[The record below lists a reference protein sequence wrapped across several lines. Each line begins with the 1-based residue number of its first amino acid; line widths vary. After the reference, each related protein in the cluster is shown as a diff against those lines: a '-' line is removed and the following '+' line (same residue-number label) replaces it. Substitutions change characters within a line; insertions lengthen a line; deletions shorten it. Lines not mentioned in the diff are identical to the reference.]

1 MTGAVIANF
10 PIIALIVL
18 GIVGVPLWM
27 TFKRPD
33 EHPDYAEARAYFRA
47 KAAAEP
53 HVSEFVPSSPVA
65 AVDGLTVARRHLAP
79 HRAVLAA
86 GTPPSWLCARTPG
99 PGSPRPARPGDPQC
113 RGERPGTVAA
123 PPTRR
128 REPGQVPAAS
138 YHQGVL
144 RGVITYWGGV
154 PTGPLLD
161 TVRAWIAADDIDF
174 DSYLA
179 VMRPWVTGAYE
190 SAAEV
195 NPIHALELGQCTD
208 AEFEQL
214 LAAQIVRRDGTPVPA
229 VGLLDR
235 MFAASTLSQPMLEL
249 LRQLRA
255 AGVRT
260 ALLSNSWGVT
270 GYPIDL
276 FPELFDSVV
285 ISAEVGM
292 RKPEE
297 RIFRHAASCSGWT
310 PRSACSWTIWRP
322 TCWPPRRSA

>member
-1 MTGAVIANF
+1 
-10 PIIALIVL
+10 
-18 GIVGVPLWM
+18 
-27 TFKRPD
+27 
-33 EHPDYAEARAYFRA
+33 
-47 KAAAEP
+47 
-53 HVSEFVPSSPVA
+53 
-65 AVDGLTVARRHLAP
+65 
-79 HRAVLAA
+79 
-86 GTPPSWLCARTPG
+86 
-99 PGSPRPARPGDPQC
+99 
-113 RGERPGTVAA
+113 
-123 PPTRR
+123 
-128 REPGQVPAAS
+128 
-138 YHQGVL
+138 VL
-144 RGVITYWGGV
+144 RGVITDWGGV
-154 PTGPLLD
+154 LTGPLLD

-190 SAAEV
+190 STAAV

-229 VGLLDR
+229 AGLLDR
-235 MFAASTLSQPMLEL
+235 MFAATILSQPMLEL

-270 GYPIDL
+270 GYPTQL
-276 FPELFDSVV
+276 FPELFDAVV

-297 RIFRHAASCSGWT
+297 RIFRHAAQLLGL
-310 PRSACSWTIWRP
+310 
-322 TCWPPRRSA
+322 PPGECVFVDDLEANVLAAEALGMTGVWHTDPAETVARLGALVGLPPGDALP